1 MQILCFL
8 FSDLSGI
15 YKQIPFQNKTQVEN
29 KPLLSSLLN
38 ISKARS
44 CNSKAH
50 CKTPLKIMVL
60 LPLFCTMLSKM
71 AHRVIE
77 FICSPEGC
85 WNVSEVVAVFYTAV
99 CIQALL
105 FSPYKLLHCTTRD
118 YAMQKWDQVWLS
130 HSWQTLFDCRGQAIK
145 LSLRLCHLDCIIST
159 NKRNMLSSPLP
170 SALLPSIQTKKFQIR
185 GENK

>member
-8 FSDLSGI
+8 FSDLSGL
-15 YKQIPFQNKTQVEN
+15 YKQIPFQNKTQAKQ

-50 CKTPLKIMVL
+50 CKTPLKRMVL
-60 LPLFCTMLSKM
+60 LPLFCTMLPKM
-71 AHRVIE
+71 AHRVTE

-85 WNVSEVVAVFYTAV
+85 WNVSEVAAVFYTV
-99 CIQALL
+99 CVQALL
-105 FSPYKLLHCTTRD
+105 FIPYKLLHCTTRD
-118 YAMQKWDQVWLS
+118 DAMQKWDQAWLS
-130 HSWQTLFDCRGQAIK
+130 HSWQALFDCGGQAIK

-159 NKRNMLSSPLP
+159 NKRNILSSPLP
-170 SALLPSIQTKKFQIR
+170 SAVLPSIQTKKFQIR
-185 GENK
+185 DENK

>member
-8 FSDLSGI
+8 FSDLSGL
-15 YKQIPFQNKTQVEN
+15 YKQIPFQNKTQAKN

-50 CKTPLKIMVL
+50 CKIPLKRMVL
-60 LPLFCTMLSKM
+60 LPLFCTTLPKI
-71 AHRVIE
+71 AHRVTE

-85 WNVSEVVAVFYTAV
+85 WNVSEVAAVFYTV
-99 CIQALL
+99 CVQALL
-105 FSPYKLLHCTTRD
+105 FIPYKLLHCTTRD
-118 YAMQKWDQVWLS
+118 DAMQKWDQAWLS
-130 HSWQTLFDCRGQAIK
+130 HSWQALFDCRGQAIR

-170 SALLPSIQTKKFQIR
+170 SAVLPSIQTKKFQIR
-185 GENK
+185 DENK